1 MKTHYAIALAIASAI
16 AGAGLVQTLH
26 AQAKPKAYAVAEI
39 DVTDADKFK
48 PYLEGTA
55 VIVPQAGG
63 RFLARG
69 NKTFTLA
76 GTPPKPVIAVVE
88 WDSFEQAQ
96 AFFNSDAY
104 KKLIPAREAG
114 SSFRAFVIEGR

>member
-1 MKTHYAIALAIASAI
+1 MKTHYAVGLAIVSAI

-26 AQAKPKAYAVAEI
+26 AQSKPKAYAIAEI
-39 DVTDADKFK
+39 EVTDADKFK
-48 PYLEGTA
+48 PYLEGTG

-63 RFLARG
+63 LFLARG
-69 NKTFTLA
+69 NKTFAFA
-76 GTPPKPVIAVVE
+76 GAPPKPVIAVVE
-88 WDSFEQAQ
+88 WDSYEQAQ

-114 SSFRAFVIEGR
+114 SNFRAFVVEGR